1 MTPRLII
8 RSVSLV
14 ALLTAICASSATWGA
29 LPALDRIVEES
40 ASSGGVLVHL
50 GCGSGERSVQL
61 RRDGRFVVQALDRDP
76 RAVAAARG
84 QIRSLRQY
92 GSVSVNLLEG
102 ETLPYVDNLVNVLVV
117 DDDLGITRDEM
128 LRVLRPLGVAWVHR
142 AVSDEWEKI
151 VKPWP
156 ASMDEWT
163 HFLHDASGNAVSQD
177 ETIGPPR
184 RLQWTGGP
192 LWTRSHEFNN
202 SMPAMVTAQ
211 GRLFYIF
218 DHGLT
223 GLEDERLP
231 EKWTLMARD
240 AFNGSLLWQ
249 REMTSWG
256 SQQWESRALRFFR
269 GNMARR
275 LVAEGD
281 RVFVTFNY
289 GEGVEILDGATGE
302 TLKVIP
308 ETEGSEEI
316 LVEGGQL
323 FCLSQVKP
331 RRPEA
336 HVRITCYDLEQDM
349 VAWQARDARYIPQL
363 TSIAEDALVYHNTK
377 AIVCLNRADG
387 TERWRHNEK
396 RAAGGQNN
404 NMLLLADGKAI
415 ASSAQEIRALSL
427 ADGETVWTAP
437 GSAGKSMRP
446 FDVFVA
452 RGQVF
457 ANADGT
463 LIAGYDLATGEK
475 LTNIDPSSVQS
486 EGHHL
491 RCYRAKATENFLI
504 TQFRGVE
511 FLSLDDNAP
520 HTQNDWLRGS
530 CTYGVMPANGFLY
543 QPPHS
548 CFCFAARDA
557 EGIQR
562 LRRSADGGRGS
573 VTCRRPARR
582 TGAGPRLRLSRPGNR
597 R

>member
-1 MTPRLII
+1 MTPRLIN
-8 RSVSLV
+8 RSVFTVS
-14 ALLTAICASSATWGA
+14 LLTVFCAGSLTQGA
-29 LPALDRIVEES
+29 LPALDQIVEES
-40 ASSGGVLVHL
+40 ASSGGILVHL

-61 RRDGRFVVQALDRDP
+61 SGNGRFVVQALDRDP
-76 RAVAAARG
+76 RTVAAARDN
-84 QIRSLRQY
+84 IRTLLNY
-92 GSVSVNLLEG
+92 GPVSVNLLEG
-102 ETLPYVDNLVNVLVV
+102 DALPYVDNLVNVLVV
-117 DDDLGITRDEM
+117 DDDLGVTREEM
-128 LRVLRPLGVAWVHR
+128 IRVLRPLGVAWVHR
-142 AVSDEWEKI
+142 AGSDEWEKI

-156 ASMDEWT
+156 ASLDEWT
-163 HFLHDASGNAVSQD
+163 HFLHDASGNAVSKD

-256 SQQWESRALRFFR
+256 SHQWESRALRFFR

-302 TLKVIP
+302 TLQVVP

-336 HVRITCYDLEQDM
+336 HVRITCYDLEQDEI
-349 VAWQARDARYIPQL
+349 AWQARDARYIPQL

-377 AIVCLNRADG
+377 QIVCLNRLTG
-387 TERWRHNEK
+387 
-396 RAAGGQNN
+396 
-404 NMLLLADGKAI
+404 
-415 ASSAQEIRALSL
+415 
-427 ADGETVWTAP
+427 P
-437 GSAGKSMRP
+437 SAG
-446 FDVFVA
+446 V
-452 RGQVF
+452 
-457 ANADGT
+457 T
-463 LIAGYDLATGEK
+463 
-475 LTNIDPSSVQS
+475 
-486 EGHHL
+486 
-491 RCYRAKATENFLI
+491 
-504 TQFRGVE
+504 
-511 FLSLDDNAP
+511 
-520 HTQNDWLRGS
+520 
-530 CTYGVMPANGFLY
+530 
-543 QPPHS
+543 
-548 CFCFAARDA
+548 
-557 EGIQR
+557 
-562 LRRSADGGRGS
+562 RRSAARAARTT
-573 VTCRRPARR
+573 TCCFWPTAR
-582 TGAGPRLRLSRPGNR
+582 
-597 R
+597 